1 MRVIN
6 DLGNPLEEESN
17 DLIVL
22 DIKVVADRDVTR
34 RMQQIEGL
42 GKTQR
47 DTYITE
53 RLIERMKTI
62 TNLI

>member
-6 DLGNPLEEESN
+6 DLRNPFEEDSN

-22 DIKVVADRDVTR
+22 DTKVVADRDGTR

-42 GKTQR
+42 GKTQC
-47 DTYITE
+47 DI
-53 RLIERMKTI
+53 L
-62 TNLI
+62 LSGS

>member
-22 DIKVVADRDVTR
+22 GIKVVADRDVTR

-53 RLIERMKTI
+53 RLIERKKAI
-62 TNLI
+62 TDPI